1 MLNLKSFSALLVLL
15 QITLALLLL
24 FNFPGYLEVRG
35 VSTSDGPSYINY
47 PWESLKEVLGS
58 HRNFAYPLF
67 LKSVFF
73 LFNDYSNIPAIQTI
87 FYFTSI
93 GFLFYIFRKYLPNF
107 VLSSFVFCS
116 FLIWH
121 KPLFPWLTHILTE
134 GNAATLLN
142 FCLAFLIIAYKKE
155 KLVWYVLLAFFSF
168 MLFQTRTA
176 FVFACLLFPFWVF
189 AIAWIEKKNKKDIFL
204 VFTKSSIAT
213 IVPVVIYAFF
223 RLLFVGQFGI
233 TPLNG
238 ILLSGHAST
247 FYIQTD
253 SLNTSPRVKALSD
266 LIEHKKK
273 FLRPPCNSHFIINHD
288 TYPVETHSECYFDY
302 VMTNWLAAI
311 EILDGEKPFDD
322 YRNDRAWDY
331 VPTLSPFFSRY
342 TVEHDK
348 LLMEYS
354 TPIIKSHYKE
364 YFSWIYSGIPVALNT
379 LKSYRLESIKSA
391 NIIYDGKVKNFSTS
405 LICLIFY
412 TGVFLGILFSIF
424 RVNLKNDEVFLFTFI
439 GFSFFVTS
447 LAPVLFLNTFIVRF
461 FDLHTIYLFPSL
473 CIFTIY
479 LTQLTFS
486 KLILTYNVIV
496 RKN

>member
-1 MLNLKSFSALLVLL
+1 MLNLKSCSAILILL
-15 QITLALLLL
+15 QITLAILLL

-67 LKSVFF
+67 LKCVFF

-93 GFLFYIFRKYLPNF
+93 AFLFYIFRKYLPNY

-134 GNAATLLN
+134 GIAATLLN
-142 FCLAFLIIAYKKE
+142 FCLAFLIIAYKKD
-155 KLVWYVLLAFFSF
+155 KLFWYLLLALFSF
-168 MLFQTRTA
+168 MLFQVRTA
-176 FVFACLLFPFWVF
+176 FVFACLLFPFW
-189 AIAWIEKKNKKDIFL
+189 ILSISWIGKKNKKDIFL
-204 VFTKSSIAT
+204 VFIKTSIAT
-213 IVPVVIYAFF
+213 ISPVIIYALL
-223 RLLFVGQFGI
+223 RLLIVDQFGI
-233 TPLNG
+233 APLNG

-247 FYIQTD
+247 FYTD
-253 SLNTSPRVKALSD
+253 ADNDFNSPKVKALSG

-273 FLRPPCNSHFIINHD
+273 FLRRPCNSHFIIEND
-288 TYPVETHSECYFDY
+288 NYPVDMHSKCYFDY
-302 VMTNWLAAI
+302 VMTNWLSAI

-322 YRNDRAWDY
+322 YRNDRPWNYA
-331 VPTLSPFFSRY
+331 PTLSPFFSRY
-342 TVEHDK
+342 TVEHDR

-354 TPIIKSHYKE
+354 IPIIKSHYKE
-364 YFSWIYSGIPVALNT
+364 YFSWVYSGIPVALSI
-379 LKSYRLESIKSA
+379 LKSYRLESLESVK
-391 NIIYDGKVKNFSTS
+391 IIYENKVKNVSTS

-412 TGVFLGILFSIF
+412 AGFFLGILLSIF
-424 RVNLKNDEVFLFTFI
+424 RVNLKSDEVFLFTLI

-479 LTQLTFS
+479 LTQLILN
-486 KLILTYNVIV
+486 KLIVTYNVIV
-496 RKN
+496 NKN